1 MSVEISLR
9 KDSRFPPVNKNDK
22 FHVDLIATKTK
33 ILTNVYLL
41 SSGDL
46 GDLFRNSS
54 PSSRNL
60 NWRSINNCD
69 TGMVRAKQVQILDAY
84 PAQFPP
90 LFPSPDL
97 RINADTYRRLIF
109 AVTIYSMCVSKAI
122 AISR

>member
-46 GDLFRNSS
+46 FRNSS

-69 TGMVRAKQVQILDAY
+69 TGMVRAKQVQILDARI
-84 PAQFPP
+84 PHNSLLSSLPP
-90 LFPSPDL
+90 IFELMPI
-97 RINADTYRRLIF
+97 RIAG
-109 AVTIYSMCVSKAI
+109 
-122 AISR
+122 